1 LRKPITSMRLL
12 NTVAFELEEFFD
24 SNTPRYAILSHTWGN
39 EEISFLEMQNRDEA
53 IRHKAGFQKIVDF
66 CALAKGHGFFYGW
79 ADTCCIDKRNSAE
92 LSEAI
97 NSMYRYYY
105 NAAECLVYLEDVPSK
120 IKGALGDEGQLTAIK
135 SSRWF
140 TRGWTLQELIAPQTR
155 YYFAGDWS
163 PIELLGSMNRV
174 VANVTGIDEQVLEN
188 REMLSNFSV
197 AQRMCWASR
206 RHTTRSEDIA
216 YGLMGLFNVNM
227 PVLYGEG
234 AIKAF
239 RRLQNEIMQ
248 TSFDQTIVAWRA
260 NSESSGLLA
269 TSPADFC
276 NTPQLGPWHPWNLS
290 PLVMTS
296 VGLSTRLRIMEG
308 TKDGVSSRSSSGT
321 QRFLAALQCDIK
333 VGNSWKVLMVYVES
347 VGNARFFVNG
357 KSVKAYRRV
366 RCAEWLPVD
375 IERLDGLPY
384 QDVLVLEDEHFQLLK
399 RSMEDSRQRLGFF
412 S

>member
-1 LRKPITSMRLL
+1 
-12 NTVAFELEEFFD
+12 
-24 SNTPRYAILSHTWGN
+24 
-39 EEISFLEMQNRDEA
+39 
-53 IRHKAGFQKIVDF
+53 
-66 CALAKGHGFFYGW
+66 
-79 ADTCCIDKRNSAE
+79 
-92 LSEAI
+92 
-97 NSMYRYYY
+97 MYRYYH
-105 NAAECLVYLEDVPSK
+105 NAAECLVYLEDVPPK
-120 IKGALGDEGQLTAIK
+120 TKGTLGEDKQLNAIK

-163 PIELLGSMNRV
+163 PIEHLGSMNRV
-174 VANVTGIDEQVLEN
+174 VADVTGISEQVLEN

-206 RHTTRSEDIA
+206 RQTTRSEDIA

-234 AIKAF
+234 ASKAF

-260 NSESSGLLA
+260 KSESSGLLA
-269 TSPADFC
+269 TSPADFR
-276 NTPQLGPWHPWNLS
+276 NTPQLGLWFPWNLS

-296 VGLSTRLRIMEG
+296 VGLSARLRIIEG
-308 TKDGVSSRSSSGT
+308 TEDRVGSRSSSGA
-321 QRFLAALQCDIK
+321 QGLIGSLAALQCDIK

-357 KSVKAYRRV
+357 KSVK
-366 RCAEWLPVD
+366 
-375 IERLDGLPY
+375 
-384 QDVLVLEDEHFQLLK
+384 VL
-399 RSMEDSRQRLGFF
+399 R
-412 S
+412 